1 MRQPF
6 TRTLVVLAIAAVVV
20 LLCAPVLIWRLAGSP
35 FGADDGKRLSPPD
48 GPVFATKTRA
58 YTLRPL
64 RRDEVE
70 GRLLPAELPAEATNI
85 RFAERSEWVAYIMFA
100 SFEAPPETCR
110 AYATRVLD
118 EYNRQRRGTTVPS
131 ELWPVGKPPDNAVA
145 RLDFPAPPEMGKSE
159 GLPVEW
165 FRPENITSGFEGG
178 DRPRVWV
185 DMERG
190 VFYYF
195 TAD

>member
-1 MRQPF
+1 MRHGLL
-6 TRTLVVLAIAAVVV
+6 RTLIVCGISAVGL
-20 LLCAPVLIWRLAGSP
+20 LLCAAVLVWRTAQPFGGDDGTRLSAPDSPVL
-35 FGADDGKRLSPPD
+35 
-48 GPVFATKTRA
+48 VTKTKA

-64 RRDEVE
+64 RREEVK

-85 RFAERSEWVAYIMFA
+85 RFAERSEWVAYIKFA

-118 EYNRQRRGTTVPS
+118 AYNRQRSGATVPS
-131 ELWPVGKPPDNAVA
+131 ELWPVGKPPADAA
-145 RLDFPAPPEMGKSE
+145 PRLDFPAPREMGSSE

-165 FRPENITSGFEGG
+165 FTPENITSGFEGG